1 MLWVQDSPHTKS
13 NTPCPIVHFSVVIS
27 RKLIVIVVGASLLF
41 LIANSQAEPHSTKAL
56 TPDHQKGFGTDTHFP
71 KTAYQWDVEQEL
83 TSPRSVVKFEVPIR
97 RIEDGERRNFIE
109 NCSAYAVQKT
119 SEHYL
124 FLSSW
129 HCIDGYQRFRKSL
142 VVKHAG
148 RSAQPTFGESGGN
161 MKQDWLL
168 MTAPLLAFDNSL
180 APTPLSSQPVET
192 GEILYGFGWGGHAQS
207 PQSSP
212 KVLRC
217 QAMEVGRMLTLDCG
231 FSKGDS
237 GGLIARRTNSGYE
250 AVGIIS
256 AGDSSTVTYAYPV
269 SALPASV
276 SSQLMTMID

>member
-1 MLWVQDSPHTKS
+1 MQDSSHIKS
-13 NTPCPIVHFSVVIS
+13 NTPCSIVHFSAVIS
-27 RKLIVIVVGASLLF
+27 RKLIVIVVGALLLF
-41 LIANSQAEPHSTKAL
+41 LTAKSQAEPRSTKAI
-56 TPDHQKGFGTDTHFP
+56 TPDHQTAFGTDTHFP
-71 KTAYQWDVEQEL
+71 KTGNRWEAEQEL
-83 TSPRSVVKFEVPIR
+83 TTPRSVVKFEVPIR
-97 RIEDGERRNFIE
+97 RIEDGKRRNFVE

-119 SEHYL
+119 PEYYL

-129 HCIDGYQRFRKSL
+129 HCIDGYQHTRKSP

-148 RSAQPTFGESGGN
+148 RSAQPTLGESGGN

-168 MTAPLLAFDNSL
+168 LTAPQVAFDNSL
-180 APTPLSSQPVET
+180 APTPLASQPVET

-207 PQSSP
+207 SRSSP
-212 KVLRC
+212 KVLTC
-217 QAMEVGRMLTLDCG
+217 QAMEVGRRLTLDCG

-269 SALPASV
+269 SALPTRV
-276 SSQLMTMID
+276 SSQLLTMND